1 VTVDEGY
8 RRLLANNEAWV
19 KARLEERADYFTR
32 HVPRQRPEYLWI
44 GCSDSRV
51 PAETVTGCE
60 PGELFV
66 HRNIANLVV
75 HTDLNMLS
83 VLHYAIEV
91 LEVKHVIV
99 CGHHG
104 CGGVEAALSRRD
116 FGLVNRW
123 LARVKDVYERHQAS
137 LGAIPDPRLRMRRMV
152 ELVAVQ
158 QIRELR
164 TVAFVQKT
172 WRERGRPWLHAWTY
186 DIETGRLAELEVL
199 RPADL
204 PDDIYR
210 FVP

>member
-1 VTVDEGY
+1 MDEGY

-19 KARLEERADYFTR
+19 QERLRERPDYFSR
-32 HVPRQRPEYLWI
+32 HTEAQRPEYLWI

-51 PAETVTGCE
+51 PAETVTGCQ

-66 HRNIANLVV
+66 HRNVANLVV
-75 HTDLNMLS
+75 QTDVNLLT

-91 LEVKHVIV
+91 LKVKHVVV

-116 FGLVNRW
+116 FGLPNRW
-123 LARVKDVYERHQAS
+123 LSHVKDVYQRHAPS
-137 LGAIPDPRLRMRRMV
+137 LEAIADPKLRMRRLV

-158 QIRELR
+158 QIRGLAR
-164 TVAFVQKT
+164 VALVQNA
-172 WRERGRPWLHAWTY
+172 WRAEGRPWLHAWSY

-199 RPADL
+199 KPADL

-210 FVP
+210 FVG